1 MVSSSDDGRMRNV
14 LCGHAT
20 AFASYLIFG
29 FNILACKLIAQSGLV
44 PPICLFT
51 FRAFGAVILFSMLS
65 LFLPKERV
73 ERKDLLRI
81 FIASMLGLF
90 LTQITFLVAIK
101 ITTPFD
107 VSVVASLT
115 PIFTMFFASIYLKEP
130 ITWKKALGVALSFTG
145 VLWLI
150 FNSVNVSS
158 GVETSSP
165 LGIFLM
171 VLNGL
176 FFSIYL
182 SISKPV
188 INKYSVVTYMKW
200 MFLFSLLVS
209 LPFDLMD
216 LATLDYGEFSTSLVL
231 SILYV
236 VIFATFLA
244 YLSISFAQ
252 RLIRPTLVSLYSYVQ
267 PIVAACLGVYWGMD
281 VMTWQKVC
289 AALLVFVGV
298 AVVNA
303 SRSKAS

>member
-1 MVSSSDDGRMRNV
+1 MASLSGDGRGIM
-14 LCGHAT
+14 CGHAA
-20 AFASYLIFG
+20 AFTSYLIFG

-51 FRAFGAVILFSMLS
+51 FRALGAVILFSLLS
-65 LFLPKERV
+65 LFLPKEPV

-101 ITTPFD
+101 VTTPFD

-115 PIFTMFFASIYLKEP
+115 PIFTMFVAAIYLKEP

-150 FNSVNVSS
+150 FNSVGVSS

-165 LGIFLM
+165 WGIFLV

-182 SISKPV
+182 SISKPIV
-188 INKYSVVTYMKW
+188 TKYSVVTYMKW
-200 MFLFSLLVS
+200 MFLFSLLIS
-209 LPFDLMD
+209 LPFDVGD
-216 LATLDYGEFSTSLVL
+216 LLSLEYGSFSTSLVL
-231 SILYV
+231 SILFV
-236 VIFATFLA
+236 VFFATFVA

-298 AVVNA
+298 AIVNA
-303 SRSKAS
+303 SRKKA

>member
-1 MVSSSDDGRMRNV
+1 MRMASLSGDGRGIM
-14 LCGHAT
+14 CGHAA
-20 AFASYLIFG
+20 AFTSYLIFG

-51 FRAFGAVILFSMLS
+51 FRALGAVILFSLLS
-65 LFLPKERV
+65 LFLPKEPV

-101 ITTPFD
+101 VTTPFD

-115 PIFTMFFASIYLKEP
+115 PIFTMFVAAIYLKEP

-150 FNSVNVSS
+150 FNSVGVSS

-165 LGIFLM
+165 WGIFLV

-182 SISKPV
+182 SISKPIV
-188 INKYSVVTYMKW
+188 TKYSVVTYMKW
-200 MFLFSLLVS
+200 MFLFSLLIS
-209 LPFDLMD
+209 LPFDVGD
-216 LATLDYGEFSTSLVL
+216 LLSLEYGSFSTSLVL
-231 SILYV
+231 SILFV
-236 VIFATFLA
+236 VFFATFVA

-298 AVVNA
+298 AIVNA
-303 SRSKAS
+303 SRKKV

>member
-1 MVSSSDDGRMRNV
+1 MRMASLSGDGRGIM
-14 LCGHAT
+14 CGHAA
-20 AFASYLIFG
+20 AFTSYLIFG

-51 FRAFGAVILFSMLS
+51 FRALGAVILFSLLS
-65 LFLPKERV
+65 LFLPKEPV

-101 ITTPFD
+101 VTTPFD

-115 PIFTMFFASIYLKEP
+115 PIFTMFVAAIYLKEP

-150 FNSVNVSS
+150 FNSVGVSS

-165 LGIFLM
+165 WGIFLV

-182 SISKPV
+182 SISKPIV
-188 INKYSVVTYMKW
+188 TKYSVVTYMKW
-200 MFLFSLLVS
+200 MFLFSLLIS
-209 LPFDLMD
+209 LPFDVGD
-216 LATLDYGEFSTSLVL
+216 LLSLEYGSFSTSLVL
-231 SILYV
+231 SILFV
-236 VIFATFLA
+236 VFFATFVA

-298 AVVNA
+298 AIVNA
-303 SRSKAS
+303 SRKKA

>member
-1 MVSSSDDGRMRNV
+1 MASLSGDGRGIM
-14 LCGHAT
+14 CGHAA
-20 AFASYLIFG
+20 AFSSYLIFG

-51 FRAFGAVILFSMLS
+51 FRALGAVLLFSLLS
-65 LFLPKERV
+65 LFLPKEPV

-81 FIASMLGLF
+81 FVASMLGLF

-101 ITTPFD
+101 FTTPFD

-115 PIFTMFFASIYLKEP
+115 PIFTMFVAAIYLKEP
-130 ITWKKALGVALSFTG
+130 ITWKKASGVALSFMG

-150 FNSVNVSS
+150 FNSVGVSS

-188 INKYSVVTYMKW
+188 VTKYSVVTYMKW

-298 AVVNA
+298 AIVNA
-303 SRSKAS
+303 SRKKA